1 MDKMA
6 SLAFGAG
13 SSMVTCQESENNYD
27 GRKTPNRFMGPSLYD
42 TVVAEV
48 GTSGP
53 TVRTHLP
60 GYGPLLFNSS
70 AFKPHHV
77 LY

>member
-27 GRKTPNRFMGPSLYD
+27 GWKTPNRFMGPSLYD

-48 GTSGP
+48 GTCPVRSGP
-53 TVRTHLP
+53 HFTSRVTGRSP
-60 GYGPLLFNSS
+60 FNSS
-70 AFKPHHV
+70 LFSSLHH
-77 LY
+77 